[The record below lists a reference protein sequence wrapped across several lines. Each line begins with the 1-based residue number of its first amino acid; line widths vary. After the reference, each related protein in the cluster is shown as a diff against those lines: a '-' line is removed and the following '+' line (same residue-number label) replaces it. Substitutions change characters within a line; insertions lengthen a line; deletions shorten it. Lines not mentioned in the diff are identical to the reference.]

1 MRARA
6 ARVLVATVACLLWL
20 NGCETS
26 TRLGDLFQAKT
37 EASQVGAS
45 QDDPATTGSV
55 RVAPHNTSSVAAK
68 VATDKDNDV
77 SLGKKYFRDGNF
89 NLAERHFRRAVEF
102 HPRDLESWIGL
113 AACYDRQRRFDLADR
128 AYDQATKISG
138 PTAEILNN
146 RGYSYMLRGDQ
157 RRARETLLE
166 AQARAPGNAYVKN
179 NLELLEANLR
189 KGKAATQ

>member
-6 ARVLVATVACLLWL
+6 ARVLVVTVACLLWL

-89 NLAERHFRRAVEF
+89 NLAERHFRRAVEL

-128 AYDQATKISG
+128 AYDQATKIAG

-166 AQARAPGNAYVKN
+166 AQARDPGNAYVKN

-189 KGKAATQ
+189 KGKATQ